1 MANRERRTRYDERR
15 MTAKDVLLR
24 LLDEAYDKKA
34 WHGTNLRGALRGLTA
49 DVASWRPAE
58 KRHNIW
64 ELAMHCAYW
73 KYTIA
78 RKLRGD
84 KRGSFPRKGSNWF
97 TIDAGS
103 DDVWRA
109 DLKLLEEQHRLLR
122 DAVLEL
128 RDKDLPMKK
137 ASRYDIAG
145 LIYGVASHDLYH
157 TGQIQI
163 LKRLYK
169 EDGRER

>member
-1 MANRERRTRYDERR
+1 MRDDDL
-15 MTAKDVLLR
+15 MTSRDLLLR

-34 WHGTNLRGALRGLTA
+34 WHGTNLRGALRGLSA
-49 DVASWRPAE
+49 AAASWRPGTD
-58 KRHNIW
+58 RHNIW
-64 ELAMHCAYW
+64 ELTLHCAYW
-73 KYTIA
+73 KYTIW
-78 RKLRGD
+78 RKLRGE

-109 DLKLLEEQHRLLR
+109 DVRLLDDQHRALR
-122 DAVLEL
+122 AAVAEL
-128 RDKDLPMKK
+128 SEKDLSKK
-137 ASRYDIAG
+137 RASRYDVAG

-163 LKRLYK
+163 LKRLYGD
-169 EDGRER
+169 DGRES